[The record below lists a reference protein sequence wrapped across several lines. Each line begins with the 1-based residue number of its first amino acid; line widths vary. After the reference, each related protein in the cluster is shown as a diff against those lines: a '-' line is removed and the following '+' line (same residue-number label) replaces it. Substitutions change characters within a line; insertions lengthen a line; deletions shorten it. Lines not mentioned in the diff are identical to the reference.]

1 MELAGAAAQ
10 VGLLSEALG
19 CKPVVVAGSAAGLA
33 TVALTLGAPTGAG
46 RAWLQAGQVTVAFAF
61 ASHAAF
67 AALVFG
73 CVQRSQY
80 RLGAHGSKAAALA
93 GICVSAL
100 AGQLLRQQ
108 LGLDLLFLLSLL
120 SQLAALGVALSLAA
134 SAGDI
139 SAADVATNTDEPG
152 ASGGPT
158 STASRLLSL
167 LKTWAADMAAAV
179 RVTGVGGWTWWAL
192 GSGAVHRSSLTY
204 WQALVKVVARQDVS
218 REVNGYFSAAMYA
231 LAAAFTGTSVSAP
244 LEHYRMALQMGSPCV
259 HEVTAAACSAQV
271 AMEVKLADVMA
282 SSHALHRSRS
292 PPERRL
298 AALFASTAALSV
310 LLEIT
315 LQAALRQSATSLP
328 QRFEAMAAALLVL
341 GGTLALPP
349 LGAAD
354 GKRHLRVRLY
364 LGDPDAPEAAA
375 AGPRPL
381 DPAVAARNRAR
392 LDLTRATLSL
402 TQDLPCHLLRLC
414 NLATISREFAALSS
428 AAALPFFPTI
438 LAGGMAP
445 PFAGGSRLALPEP
458 LWQHLKST
466 HNASQL
472 LAIEAGLSDDPIV
485 LIQGPPGTGKT
496 QTILGLLSAVLHAK
510 PARQLPSR
518 LEHWHKASPWL
529 CGVNARDKVMPTDM
543 ADEDPM
549 ATPSLFADK
558 AELLAAVQRQRAHV
572 LLCAP
577 SNAAL
582 DELVLRLLSS
592 GLHDENGVRY
602 APSIVRVG
610 INAHNFVEAV
620 TMDTLVAQKLASA
633 EKSLVSSRTGSAG
646 MERDRIRIAIL
657 DQAAI
662 VCSTLSYSGSGLF
675 ARMTRAFDIVIV
687 DEAAQAVEPATL
699 VPLSHG
705 CRQVI
710 LVGDPVQLPA
720 TVLSRRAMDY
730 GYATSLFSRFQ
741 EGGYPVQMLTVQY
754 RMHQDIREF
763 PSAEFYG
770 GSLVDGE
777 GVTAATKRA
786 WHCYP
791 CFGPLAFLDVW
802 AGVEEQPGGTG
813 SWVNRDEAAL
823 VLELYQVLVQQYGCR
838 SVAIISPYKQQVLYL
853 RALFGKKLGGV
864 ENVEKLVDINTVD
877 GFQGREKDVAIISAV
892 RTTNSGRIG
901 FLQDFRRMNVAL
913 TRARASMLVVGCSR
927 ALQRDAHWASLVHH
941 ARSRGRLFRVPKPSR
956 AFFTEGALEQLRLHH
971 SSFLAL
977 KEAKVAAAEKAV
989 TGASEGAA
997 PGTMQQLLI
1006 ENTSEEQGEA
1016 MLVDLVDDGNL
1027 STQAG
1032 GEVII
1037 EDDDDDEMAK
1047 EAVANLG
1054 DLDEDIIVSGVA
1066 GDAEVTDPGLGTEL

>member
-1 MELAGAAAQ
+1 M
-10 VGLLSEALG
+10 
-19 CKPVVVAGSAAGLA
+19 
-33 TVALTLGAPTGAG
+33 
-46 RAWLQAGQVTVAFAF
+46 
-61 ASHAAF
+61 
-67 AALVFG
+67 
-73 CVQRSQY
+73 
-80 RLGAHGSKAAALA
+80 AAALA
-93 GICVSAL
+93 P
-100 AGQLLRQQ
+100 
-108 LGLDLLFLLSLL
+108 
-120 SQLAALGVALSLAA
+120 
-134 SAGDI
+134 
-139 SAADVATNTDEPG
+139 ADTPG
-152 ASGGPT
+152 PGP
-158 STASRLLSL
+158 
-167 LKTWAADMAAAV
+167 
-179 RVTGVGGWTWWAL
+179 
-192 GSGAVHRSSLTY
+192 
-204 WQALVKVVARQDVS
+204 
-218 REVNGYFSAAMYA
+218 
-231 LAAAFTGTSVSAP
+231 
-244 LEHYRMALQMGSPCV
+244 
-259 HEVTAAACSAQV
+259 
-271 AMEVKLADVMA
+271 
-282 SSHALHRSRS
+282 
-292 PPERRL
+292 
-298 AALFASTAALSV
+298 
-310 LLEIT
+310 
-315 LQAALRQSATSLP
+315 
-328 QRFEAMAAALLVL
+328 
-341 GGTLALPP
+341 
-349 LGAAD
+349 
-354 GKRHLRVRLY
+354 
-364 LGDPDAPEAAA
+364 
-375 AGPRPL
+375 
-381 DPAVAARNRAR
+381 
-392 LDLTRATLSL
+392 
-402 TQDLPCHLLRLC
+402 
-414 NLATISREFAALSS
+414 LSS

-438 LAGGMAP
+438 LAGGTAP
-445 PFAGGSRLALPEP
+445 PYAGGSRLALPEP

-472 LAIEAGLSDDPIV
+472 QAIKAGLSDDPIV

-543 ADEDPM
+543 ADEDPT

-582 DELVLRLLSS
+582 DELVLRLLTS

-620 TMDTLVAQKLASA
+620 TMDTLVAQRLASA
-633 EKSLVSSRTGSAG
+633 EKSLVSSRTDSAG
-646 MERDRIRIAIL
+646 MERDRIRTAIL
-657 DQAAI
+657 DQAVI
-662 VCSTLSYSGSGLF
+662 VRPVIHLAEPQYQSSLCLPPLLIIGSAWSNLTISVAHGQDCSTLSYSGSGVF

-710 LVGDPVQLPA
+710 LTRVGRGIRSEIPYSCRPRCCPGEPWTTGELCWPYMSAFCCSICDLCTFLRSAVRWAL
-720 TVLSRRAMDY
+720 TR
-730 GYATSLFSRFQ
+730 YAQSLFSRFQ

-777 GVTAATKRA
+777 GVTAATQRP

-823 VLELYQVLVQQYGCR
+823 VLELYQVLAQRYGCR

-864 ENVEKLVDINTVD
+864 VKVEKLVDINTVD
-877 GFQGREKDVAIISAV
+877 GFQGREKDVAIISVV
-892 RTTNSGRIG
+892 RTTISRSIG

-913 TRARASMLVVGCSR
+913 TRARASTLVVGCSR
-927 ALQRDAHWASLVHH
+927 ALQRDAHWASLVQH
-941 ARSRGRLFRVPKPSR
+941 ARSRGRLFMVPKPSR
-956 AFFTEGALEQLRLHH
+956 AFFTEGALEQLRLGH

-977 KEAKVAAAEKAV
+977 KEAKVAPAGKAV
-989 TGASEGAA
+989 TGAAEGAA
-997 PGTMQQLLI
+997 PVMMQQPVS
-1006 ENTSEEQGEA
+1006 ENTPEKQGEA
-1016 MLVDLVDDGNL
+1016 MLVEVVED
-1027 STQAG
+1027 TQAG
-1032 GEVII
+1032 GEVTI
-1037 EDDDDDEMAK
+1037 EDDDDDEMVK

-1054 DLDEDIIVSGVA
+1054 DLDEDIIVSSVA
-1066 GDAEVTDPGLGTEL
+1066 GETEVAAPGLGTEP